1 MSNDLKIIIP
11 VAGAGTR
18 LRPHTYTRPKGLLPV
33 AGKPMIAHVL
43 DQLVVLKPS
52 EICFVIGYLGE
63 QIKEFVEKNY
73 LFKSSFVEQ
82 KKLLGLGY
90 AVDLAINKIDNG
102 PLLIVLGDTIA
113 RTDYEKFI
121 GAGANVIGLQK
132 IDDPRR
138 FGVANVDNG
147 RITAFEEKPQHPK
160 SNLAIIGLYYFKDSE
175 PLKRQLNK
183 VVELD
188 KRTGGEIQL
197 TDALDYML
205 QAGAHFS
212 PYEVDAWLD
221 CGKVETMLETNRF
234 LLEEMNEYKDYP
246 GSIIIPP
253 VHIDT
258 SAEIEQSIIGP
269 HVSVSAGAR
278 IIKSIVSDSI
288 IFERAVVEDSLL
300 ESSLIGEHVRV
311 KGNYRQLNL
320 GESSGVS
327 H

>member
-1 MSNDLKIIIP
+1 MSNGLKIVIP

-18 LRPHTYTRPKGLLPV
+18 LRPHTYTQPKSLLPV

-43 DQLVVLKPS
+43 DQLLVLNPS

-63 QIKEFVEKNY
+63 QIKDFVESNY
-73 LFKSSFVEQ
+73 AFNASFVEQ
-82 KKLLGLGY
+82 KRLLGLGY
-90 AVDLAINKIDNG
+90 AINLALDQIKNG

-113 RTDYEKFI
+113 RTDYEKFV
-121 GAGANVIGLQK
+121 GAGSNVIGLQK
-132 IDDPRR
+132 VADPRR
-138 FGVANVDNG
+138 FGVANIDG
-147 RITAFEEKPQHPK
+147 DHIIAFEEKPQHPK
-160 SNLAIIGLYYFKDSE
+160 SNLAIIGLYYFEDSE
-175 PLKRQLNK
+175 PLHKQLNK

-205 QAGAHFS
+205 QAGVHFS

-253 VHIDT
+253 VYIDAT
-258 SAEIEQSIIGP
+258 AEIDRSIIGP
-269 HVSVSAGAR
+269 YVSVSPGAR

-288 IFERAVVEDSLL
+288 IFEQAVVEDSLL
-300 ESSLIGEHVRV
+300 DSSLIGENVRV
-311 KGNYRQLNL
+311 RGNYRQLNL
-320 GESSGVS
+320 GESSGIS